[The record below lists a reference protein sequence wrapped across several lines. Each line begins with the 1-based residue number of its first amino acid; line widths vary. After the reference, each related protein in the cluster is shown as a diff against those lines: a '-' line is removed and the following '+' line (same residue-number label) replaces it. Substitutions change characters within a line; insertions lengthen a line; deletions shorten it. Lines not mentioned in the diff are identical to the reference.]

1 MEHSQAERLLFE
13 HFEQEFLLE
22 SAMGGAYL
30 TYAPLIHLA
39 FTHPERYLPNY
50 IAALRAAIILMDE
63 KPCRMSEEFDKAILD
78 QIDGFIPKS

>member
-1 MEHSQAERLLFE
+1 
-13 HFEQEFLLE
+13 
-22 SAMGGAYL
+22 
-30 TYAPLIHLA
+30 LIHLA